1 MRSDYS
7 ITQNRN
13 SKEILRRVFSGQ
25 AWIIPAVTFVLV
37 LISTLSFAQKPGT
50 VAVTADAKIDSL
62 LSKRHAM
69 NREAARGSFI
79 SADGFRVQIFSGSE
93 RSNAYAEQARF
104 KSLYPLV
111 GTYMSYNQPNYKLRV
126 GDFRT
131 RMEAEKFMHALRPAF
146 PSRFIF
152 SEKINLPR

>member
-1 MRSDYS
+1 M
-7 ITQNRN
+7 
-13 SKEILRRVFSGQ
+13 L
-25 AWIIPAVTFVLV
+25 L

-50 VAVTADAKIDSL
+50 VAVTADPRIDSL
-62 LSKRHAM
+62 LAKRLSM

-93 RSNAYAEQARF
+93 RSQAYAAQGRF
-104 KSLYPLV
+104 KSMYPLI
-111 GTYMSYNQPNYKLRV
+111 GSYINYNQPNYKIRV

-131 RMEAEKFMHALRPAF
+131 RLEAEKFMHSLRPSF
-146 PSRFIF
+146 SSLFIF

>member
-1 MRSDYS
+1 LRSDDS
-7 ITQNRN
+7 ISQSRN
-13 SKEILRRVFSGQ
+13 GKSFLERAFPGPTWFV
-25 AWIIPAVTFVLV
+25 PAVIFVLL

-50 VAVTADAKIDSL
+50 VSVTADHRIDSL
-62 LSKRHAM
+62 LSKRLAI

-93 RSNAYAEQARF
+93 RSQAYAEQARF
-104 KSLYPLV
+104 KSMYPLV
-111 GTYMSYNQPNYKLRV
+111 GSYINYNQPNYKIRV

-146 PSRFIF
+146 PSLFIF